1 MAANGLPHLLKPR
14 KYFYFHSK
22 RTGMIHNEDPLYCI
36 FNHRKI
42 NLQLL
47 LFSFEDPLN
56 VWKRVWVVKN
66 LSEKE

>member
-1 MAANGLPHLLKPR
+1 
-14 KYFYFHSK
+14 
-22 RTGMIHNEDPLYCI
+22 MIHNEDPLYCI